1 MLKAIVVS
9 AALLSAP
16 SYAQAME
23 PADAL
28 MTLIK
33 IEVARQSCGLA
44 PDRATVTELVEEVTP
59 YIKVGPEQFVQSVR
73 NAAGQMGQELQR
85 NGSLPGFCANVGR
98 IYGSYGK

>member
-1 MLKAIVVS
+1 MLKALFVS
-9 AALLSAP
+9 AAILAAP
-16 SYAQAME
+16 ASAQAME

-59 YIKVGPEQFVQSVR
+59 YVKVGPERFVQSIR
-73 NAAGQMGQELQR
+73 EAAASLGVEYDR
-85 NGSLPGFCANVGR
+85 NGTLGAFCANVGR
-98 IYGSYGK
+98 IYGRFGK